1 MSLDGSTVPAAPTGR
16 PPAVLQI
23 VPSLVSGGAE
33 RGTVEL
39 AAALVEAGWISCVA
53 SSGGALERDVIRVGA
68 THLTLPLASK
78 NPLVMRR
85 NTKALVQLIRQ
96 LRIDLVHARSRAPAW
111 SAWAAARA
119 TGCHFVTT
127 FHNAYGS
134 RAALKRR
141 YNSVMARG
149 ERVIAISHFVA
160 DHAATVYG
168 IGRDRLRVIPR
179 GVDLAS
185 FDPTRIG
192 APRIIELARQWRL
205 PDNAPVVMLP
215 GRLTRWKGGLDLI
228 AAIAALGRR
237 DLCCVLVG
245 SEQRRG
251 FRKELD
257 AAIEGRGL
265 GDLFRIV
272 GECPD
277 MPAAYML
284 AGVVVSAS
292 RDPEGFGRVVVEA
305 QAMGRPVVATDHGG
319 ARETIVPGVTGWLV
333 PPCDPGALAAAIG
346 EALSLGAKER
356 ECLAQRTIAHVAA
369 HFTREAMCART
380 IGVYEELLFP
390 EMTAFQEAAR
400 PAAVA

>member
-1 MSLDGSTVPAAPTGR
+1 MSSDDSTVPAVPTGR
-16 PPAVLQI
+16 PLAVMQI

-39 AAALVEAGWISCVA
+39 AEALVEVGWRSYVA
-53 SSGGALERDVIRVGA
+53 SSGGSLERDVIRAGA
-68 THLTLPLASK
+68 KHLTLPLASK
-78 NPLVMRR
+78 NPLVMHR
-85 NTKALVQLIRQ
+85 NTKALVRLIRR
-96 LRIDLVHARSRAPAW
+96 LGIDLVHARSRAPAW

-149 ERVIAISHFVA
+149 ERVIAISRFVA

-185 FDPTRIG
+185 FDPKRIG
-192 APRIIELARQWRL
+192 PQRIIDLARQWRL
-205 PDNAPVVMLP
+205 PDNAPIVMLP
-215 GRLTRWKGGLDLI
+215 GRLTRWKGGLDFI
-228 AAIAALGRR
+228 TAIAALGRR

-245 SEQRRG
+245 SEQRPG
-251 FRKELD
+251 FCKELE

-265 GDLFRIV
+265 GGLFRII
-272 GECPD
+272 GDCRD

-284 AGVVVSAS
+284 ADVVVSAS
-292 RDPEGFGRVVVEA
+292 RAPEGFGRVIVEA
-305 QAMGRPVVATDHGG
+305 QAMGRPVIATDHGG
-319 ARETIVPGVTGWLV
+319 ARETIVPGITGWLV
-333 PPCDPGALAAAIG
+333 PPRDPGALAAAIS
-346 EALSLGAKER
+346 EALSLGARAR
-356 ECLAQRTIAHVAA
+356 ECLAERTVAHVAA

-380 IGVYEELLFP
+380 IGVYEELLFS
-390 EMTAFQEAAR
+390 EMSAFQEATR
-400 PAAVA
+400 AAVVA